1 MADRDGRMNEAIV
14 FSVVNVG
21 LGFVVAMAL
30 THWFLPTF
38 LGVQPWTTKK
48 SFNVTCVFTV
58 AALVR
63 NYLVYWGFQ

>member
-1 MADRDGRMNEAIV
+1 MNEAIL

-21 LGFVVAMAL
+21 LGFLVAMAL
-30 THWFLPTF
+30 THWFLPFF
-38 LGVQPWTTKK
+38 LGVEPWKKTK
-48 SFNVTCVFTV
+48 SFNVTMVFTV